1 MQVYKLALN
10 PTHHVKKSV
19 SNTLE
24 TANARVSVTA
34 HTDKAQGDNHTHLV
48 NPSANDDDITS
59 SDPQHLLG
67 CVVGLPQT
75 VAPS

>member
-1 MQVYKLALN
+1 M
-10 PTHHVKKSV
+10 H
-19 SNTLE
+19 
-24 TANARVSVTA
+24 VSVTA

-48 NPSANDDDITS
+48 NPPAHDDDITS